1 MKKQTV
7 GILAAIAVPAFL
19 LTGCTQASV
28 EANSSASPSREAA
41 QLITCPDLFGPEDT
55 LVLSA
60 KNKVNIAFENQ
71 TEWPMTVSSTE
82 IDCYDFSGAANPS
95 LIDGT
100 VVEPGAKSAPVEMVV
115 GRVCPWI
122 DGDIIG
128 KFQERS
134 ARWATNVNFEGA
146 GDIDLRT
153 VLECGSLYRQPTMC
167 QGGTSQN
174 MDDYLLDMGDN
185 LLRIKYSCDHSTF
198 KITVKTEI

>member
-1 MKKQTV
+1 MKNKTA

-19 LTGCTQASV
+19 LTGCTPSTGV
-28 EANSSASPSREAA
+28 ANSTATPTKAAA

-55 LVLSA
+55 MVLSA
-60 KNKVNIAFENQ
+60 KNKVTIAFDNQ
-71 TEWPMTVSSTE
+71 TEWPMTVGTSE

-100 VVEPGAKSAPVEMVV
+100 VVQPGQASAPIEMVV

-128 KFQERS
+128 KFQERQ

-146 GDIDLRT
+146 GDFNLRT
-153 VLECGSLYRQPTMC
+153 AIECGSLYRQPTMC
-167 QGGTSQN
+167 EGGTSQN
-174 MDDYLLDMGDN
+174 KDDYLLDLGDH
-185 LLRIKYSCDHSTF
+185 LLRITSTCDHSKF
-198 KITVKTEI
+198 NITVKTEI